1 MNGYCWWR
9 RKCRAQIDSDTRMV
23 LEVDVHMFMNS
34 TPTQPLLFYSLLLLL
49 LWCWSHSCPRT
60 KHNNRSLSLSFSSSL
75 IYSYPGEAEVARK
88 LIVCVI
94 PISSSSSV
102 IIIARH
108 VQNTEALC
116 YQRGQSGQAAGGPQE
131 DAGLRSVGVEAEA
144 EIEKERWA
152 LPKVS
157 HACNY

>member
-1 MNGYCWWR
+1 
-9 RKCRAQIDSDTRMV
+9 MV

-49 LWCWSHSCPRT
+49 WCWSHSCPRT
-60 KHNNRSLSLSFSSSL
+60 KPNNRSLSLSFSSSL

-94 PISSSSSV
+94 RIRSSV

-144 EIEKERWA
+144 DIEKEEEGLCLKWVMRA
-152 LPKVS
+152 ITNLIIK
-157 HACNY
+157 HIIICQRMNLF